1 MKKLIAANWKMNKNS
16 HEAVSFIKELK
27 NLAGNFDKADVLI
40 CPPFTS
46 IHAAHEE
53 IKGSGIKLGAQNV
66 YFEES
71 GAFTGEV
78 SASMLKDEGCEYV
91 IIGHSERREI
101 FGEIDEFINEKMKTA
116 LNQGLKPILCI
127 GETWEERESNQTEDV
142 LESQLLKCLVD
153 IDKIDNITI
162 AYEPLWAISKGDPNK
177 KSATK
182 NDAEDSHRFIRE
194 VLSGIYDELSA
205 RNVRILYGGSMKP
218 ENAKELLEMPNIDG
232 GLIGN
237 ASLKPESFAKII
249 ESCP

>member
-16 HEAVSFIKELK
+16 EESSAFVKELK
-27 NLAGNFDKADVLI
+27 KLVGDSDNADILI

-46 IHAAHEE
+46 ISAVSHE
-53 IKGSGIKLGAQNV
+53 IKGSTIKLGAQNM

-78 SASMLKDEGCEYV
+78 SASMLKDAGCEYV
-91 IIGHSERREI
+91 ILGHSERREI
-101 FGEIDEFINEKMKTA
+101 FGEIDEFVNEKIIAA
-116 LNQGLKPILCI
+116 LKHGLKPILCV
-127 GETWEERESNQTEDV
+127 GETWEERSSEQTEDI
-142 LESQLLKCLVD
+142 LESQLLKCLREVEE
-153 IDKIDNITI
+153 IEKVTI

-194 VLSGIYDELSA
+194 VIAGIYGEESSKK
-205 RNVRILYGGSMKP
+205 VRILYGGSMKP

-232 GLIGN
+232 GLVGN

-249 ESCP
+249 ESCK